1 MTEGAS
7 DGGRMLLLIDYMFIA
22 LLSRV
27 VNLAHAHIGSVAVL
41 CCLLGCVEELLSL
54 VWTYLLEGEV
64 TNLAVEELTEQ
75 RVQCRIH
82 LSIAES

>member
-27 VNLAHAHIGSVAVL
+27 VNLAHAHVGSVAVL
-41 CCLLGCVEELLSL
+41 CCLLG
-54 VWTYLLEGEV
+54 GIREV
-64 TNLAVEELTEQ
+64 
-75 RVQCRIH
+75 R
-82 LSIAES
+82 

>member
-27 VNLAHAHIGSVAVL
+27 VNLAHAHVGSVAVL

-54 VWTYLLEGEV
+54 VWTYLLEREV
-64 TNLAVEELTEQ
+64 TNLTVKELTEQ
-75 RVQCRIH
+75 RVQC
-82 LSIAES
+82 